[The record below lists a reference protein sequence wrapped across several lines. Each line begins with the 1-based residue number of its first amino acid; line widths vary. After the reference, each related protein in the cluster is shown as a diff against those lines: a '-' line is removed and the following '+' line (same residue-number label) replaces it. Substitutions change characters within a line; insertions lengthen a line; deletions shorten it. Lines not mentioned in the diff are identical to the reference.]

1 MEHAGEQRG
10 ASVLMDDILDLI
22 DNASPNQRA
31 GAIAAVY
38 NLAADLPHP
47 LGFPDGSTEDVG
59 GLLMRTI
66 RAALT
71 TGQQS
76 TWPSEQSS
84 EVPF

>member
-1 MEHAGEQRG
+1 
-10 ASVLMDDILDLI
+10 MDDILDLI

-31 GAIAAVY
+31 EAIAAVY
-38 NLAADLPHP
+38 NLAADLPYP

-71 TGQQS
+71 
-76 TWPSEQSS
+76 P
-84 EVPF
+84 